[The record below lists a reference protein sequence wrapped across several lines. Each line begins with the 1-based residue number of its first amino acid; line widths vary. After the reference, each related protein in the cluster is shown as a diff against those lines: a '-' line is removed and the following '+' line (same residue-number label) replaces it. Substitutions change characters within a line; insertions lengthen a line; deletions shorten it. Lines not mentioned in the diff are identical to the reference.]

1 MDQEKVSLA
10 TVGGGA
16 AIERFDIALQ
26 QVVNNILDVNTDGNI
41 CVHLAQPRNADRG
54 VPRGGEGMSDYTPYD
69 AYTMRECIER
79 QDATITRLEAEN
91 AVKILADSTKS
102 LLSRAE
108 QAEAKVEKVKV
119 AFDKFCRRE
128 IDASQ
133 VVMAIEQI
141 LK

>member
-1 MDQEKVSLA
+1 
-10 TVGGGA
+10 
-16 AIERFDIALQ
+16 
-26 QVVNNILDVNTDGNI
+26 
-41 CVHLAQPRNADRG
+41 
-54 VPRGGEGMSDYTPYD
+54 MSDYTPYD

>member
-54 VPRGGEGMSDYTPYD
+54 VPRGGEMKPSLKDEKCPHCGKIGGLFRCSFGSINCADCMQYVGPYSEW
-69 AYTMRECIER
+69 MKK
-79 QDATITRLEAEN
+79 N
-91 AVKILADSTKS
+91 
-102 LLSRAE
+102 
-108 QAEAKVEKVKV
+108 VKV
-119 AFDKFCRRE
+119 
-128 IDASQ
+128 
-133 VVMAIEQI
+133 VVSGPIYGPHKQGE
-141 LK
+141 